1 MRVIVADDQMLTR
14 EGIARLL
21 EDAGMEVVGRA
32 VDAQQL
38 LRLTHSLRPD
48 VVVVDIRMPPT
59 HTDEGLVAA
68 ERIRE
73 ELPGIGVLVLS
84 HYVEPSYAMR
94 LIEQR
99 PEGVGYL
106 LKDRVLHG
114 AILEDAIRRI
124 HVGETIVDPTIVSQL
139 MKRPR
144 THDPLAQLTPRER
157 EVLGYVAEGLSNRA
171 IAARL
176 EVSERTVET
185 HVAQVISKLGLEE
198 SPDTNRRVLAVLT
211 LLRA

>member
-1 MRVIVADDQMLTR
+1 MRVIVADDLMLIR

-32 VDAQQL
+32 VDAAQL

-68 ERIRE
+68 ERLRE
-73 ELPGIGVLVLS
+73 ELPGVGILVLS
-84 HYVEPSYAMR
+84 QYVEPSYAMR
-94 LIEQR
+94 LIEQH
-99 PEGVGYL
+99 PDGMGYL

-124 HVGETIVDPTIVSQL
+124 NDGETIVDPTIVSQL

-144 THDPLAQLTPRER
+144 IHDPLAELTPRER